1 MKDFTSYVYTLYRLL
16 MLNLFL
22 NSNLT
27 TIRPHWSKSRKKN
40 IIKCFYAKYI
50 KTSRRITVWKKIAMQ
65 MIDKRLSGMH
75 KDILQNGYKQLNNLK
90 HTNEKDMSRQF
101 TEEQIQVAD
110 KHMKKCSV
118 FIDVRKI

>member
-1 MKDFTSYVYTLYRLL
+1 
-16 MLNLFL
+16 
-22 NSNLT
+22 
-27 TIRPHWSKSRKKN
+27 
-40 IIKCFYAKYI
+40 
-50 KTSRRITVWKKIAMQ
+50 

-101 TEEQIQVAD
+101 IEEQIQAAD
-110 KHMKKCSV
+110 KHMKKCPV